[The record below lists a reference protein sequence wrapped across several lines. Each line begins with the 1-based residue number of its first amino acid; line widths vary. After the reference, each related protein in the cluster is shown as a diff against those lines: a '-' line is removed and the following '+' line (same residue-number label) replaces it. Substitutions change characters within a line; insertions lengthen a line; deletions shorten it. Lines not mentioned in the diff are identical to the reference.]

1 MTTQTTQA
9 GNGAGAKGTRQTKYQ
24 ELRQLLRVELSK
36 LLPHDPLPS
45 ERELM
50 ATYGVS
56 RMTVRQAL
64 RLLTDDGLVYRVHG
78 SGTFVA
84 DPTTVVKSLRL
95 TSFSEDI
102 SARRMTPG
110 SRLLTHE
117 RLEADAGI
125 AQDLNLPPGDP
136 VLHLERLRTADGVPM
151 CLENVWLPAALLPD
165 LDDRVLGDSLYQL
178 LDEAG
183 SAPDRADQHIRA
195 TVLNTREAELLG
207 VPPYSAALLMTR
219 ITYDTAGRA
228 IERARGLYRAD
239 RYDVQVTV
247 TRSGT

>member
-1 MTTQTTQA
+1 MTTSTHSSDKAQPKA
-9 GNGAGAKGTRQTKYQ
+9 ARQPKYQ
-24 ELRQLLRVELSK
+24 ELRQLLRDELAT

-50 ATYGVS
+50 STYGVS

-64 RLLTDDGLVYRVHG
+64 QLLSEDGLVYRVHG

-102 SARRMTPG
+102 TARRMTPG
-110 SRLLTHE
+110 SRLLLQE
-117 RLEADAGI
+117 QLEADAEI
-125 AQDLNLPPGDP
+125 AHDLRLTPGDP
-136 VLHLERLRTADGVPM
+136 VLHLERLRTADGLPM
-151 CLENVWLPAALLPD
+151 CLENVWLPASLFPGLGEGFT
-165 LDDRVLGDSLYQL
+165 GDSLYKA

-183 SAPDRADQHIRA
+183 VGPERAEQHIRA
-195 TVLNTREAELLG
+195 TVLNPRDAALLD
-207 VPPYSAALLMTR
+207 VPSYSAALLMDR
-219 ITYDTAGRA
+219 VTYDAAARP

-247 TRSGT
+247 TRTGS